1 MSIFQYNSAVVAGK
15 FSPFHVGHRAL
26 IEQAT
31 RLADKVEVILVA
43 SPATIPD
50 EVDPTIRALAI
61 YESFHNANIEVH
73 IVDDIFTDDTTEESH
88 VVWARYTE
96 AILGYH
102 PELVVASETYGEG
115 WARAMG
121 SEFFLYDL
129 DRKNYP
135 ISGTLCRKNAYQTSS
150 MMPPATK
157 RYMLPRIVVLG
168 AESTGTTTLT
178 KALAEHYDTL
188 WVPEVGRLLSEE
200 AVDAGLGNDDDTW
213 DDQRF
218 WLTSRAQDAMEERY
232 AQNADGVLFCD
243 TDSLATAVWYD
254 YYMRKDSS
262 VSGNASWG
270 LTSAGYAQAK
280 KHALYILTWDDIPF
294 VQDERNTRT
303 GENLRRWHTS
313 RFVQYLTNARLPFI
327 IVQGSHK
334 ARLDRAVSYVNRV
347 LAGQKIDF
355 AQEQHGLTTRGE
367 SVTLDA

>member
-1 MSIFQYNSAVVAGK
+1 MSILEYNSAVVTGK
-15 FSPFHVGHRAL
+15 FRPFHVGHRAL

-31 RLADKVEVILVA
+31 FLADKVEVILVA
-43 SPATIPD
+43 HPSD
-50 EVDPTIRALAI
+50 EIDPRIRALAI
-61 YESFHNANIEVH
+61 YESFHNCNVEIH

-88 VVWARYTE
+88 VTWARYTE

-121 SEFFLYDL
+121 SQFFLYDL

-135 ISGTLCRKNAYQTSS
+135 ISGTLCRSNAYESSS

-200 AVDAGLGNDDDTW
+200 AVDAGLGNGDDTW

-218 WLTSRAQDAMEERY
+218 WLTSRSQDAMEERY
-232 AQNADGVLFCD
+232 AEAADGLLFCD

-254 YYMRKDSS
+254 YYMQKQSS
-262 VSGNASWG
+262 VTGNASWG
-270 LTSAGYAQAK
+270 LLNAGKAQAK
-280 KHALYILTWDDIPF
+280 KHKLYILTWDDIPF
-294 VQDERNTRT
+294 VQDEKSTRT
-303 GENLRRWHTS
+303 GENLRRWHTN
-313 RFVQYLTNARLPFI
+313 RFVRYLEDLRRDQNVPYI
-327 IVQGSHK
+327 VVQGDHES
-334 ARLDRAVSYVNRV
+334 RLNRAVQYVDKV
-347 LAGQKIDF
+347 LAGERISYNEIVE
-355 AQEQHGLTTRGE
+355 A
-367 SVTLDA
+367 

>member
-1 MSIFQYNSAVVAGK
+1 MSILEYNSAVVAGK
-15 FSPFHVGHRAL
+15 FRPFHVGHRAL

-43 SPATIPD
+43 GPD
-50 EVDPTIRALAI
+50 DEIDPKIRALAI
-61 YESFHNANIEVH
+61 YESFHNSNIEVH
-73 IVDDIFTDDTTEESH
+73 IVDDIFTDDTTPESH
-88 VVWARYTE
+88 VIWARYTE
-96 AILGYH
+96 AILGYR
-102 PELVVASETYGEG
+102 PELVVASEKYGAG
-115 WARAMG
+115 WAKAMG

-135 ISGTLCRKNAYQTSS
+135 ISGTLCRKNAFETSD

-157 RYMLPRIVVLG
+157 RYMLPRFVVLG

-200 AVDAGLGNDDDTW
+200 AVDAGLGNADDTW

-218 WLTSRAQDAMEERY
+218 WLVSRGQDAMEERY
-232 AQNADGVLFCD
+232 AQNADGALFCD

-262 VSGNASWG
+262 VSGNALWG
-270 LTSAGYAQAK
+270 LLNAGKAQAK
-280 KHALYILTWDDIPF
+280 KHKLYILTWNDIPF

-303 GENLRRWHTS
+303 GENLRHWMTG
-313 RFVQYLTNARLPFI
+313 RFVDYLVKAYLPFI
-327 IVQGSHK
+327 IVQGSHE
-334 ARLDRAVSYVNRV
+334 ARLSKAISYVDRV
-347 LAGQKIDF
+347 LSGERIDF
-355 AQEQHGLTTRGE
+355 GREMHGLTAK
-367 SVTLDA
+367 V